1 MTIAQTLEVR
11 IGRPPDE
18 VFDHLV
24 AVERWPEWLIAS
36 GIVRVERV
44 GEPPGSPLSEGSRLR
59 IEQRVAGRSA
69 TLEARVT
76 ALAAPARFAVAGRAS
91 DGITVEIDA
100 ELALADPSSTSLRWS
115 VRIGLPLRFRMFES
129 IAAPQVQRA
138 AALDL
143 EAFRRR
149 LESVAEP

>member
-1 MTIAQTLEVR
+1 LQ
-11 IGRPPDE
+11 
-18 VFDHLV
+18 
-24 AVERWPEWLIAS
+24 
-36 GIVRVERV
+36 
-44 GEPPGSPLSEGSRLR
+44 

-100 ELALADPSSTSLRWS
+100 ELAPADPGGTTLRWS
-115 VRIGLPLRFRMFES
+115 VRIELPLRYRMFES
-129 IAAPQVQRA
+129 MATPQVQRA

-149 LESVAEP
+149 LESVAGA